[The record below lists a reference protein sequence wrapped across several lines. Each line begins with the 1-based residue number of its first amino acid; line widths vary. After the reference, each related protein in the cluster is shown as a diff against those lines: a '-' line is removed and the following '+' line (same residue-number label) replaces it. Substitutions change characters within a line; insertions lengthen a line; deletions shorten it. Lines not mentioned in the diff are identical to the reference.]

1 MCLYLNCCV
10 TQNMEFKKGDYLIT
24 YYLNDSDD
32 SDDHEESE
40 FRIYVYSQMSDSE
53 KLHDYGFQLNNSYNL
68 TDIDTVLKY
77 EALGVDIKKCILKC
91 FTDDTYTLNN
101 AHDNSYVKLS
111 FNYQNIIK
119 FTLICKQT
127 ISSGY
132 KTKMLFDDYRMAE
145 LLSYLRNQDIK
156 INSLETA
163 VSTLK
168 NCCKDYHD
176 YYEYSGHKIH
186 VDTKELYL
194 CKEMTN
200 TINSTYSLNLIL
212 PKYDFDL
219 FLDRLESYD
228 ASSNVVNLSSPSET
242 YDTKEGRYKRLIIT
256 PKVDLTDIP
265 TQINLTKMGLFNIEL
280 DITTI
285 PTNLKSLTHLY
296 LENVT
301 LNCDHLVFINFLSLL
316 INLEQL
322 SVSNCTFV
330 TNLTITHINCLPKLT
345 KIWCAGSGI
354 TDTSLFRK
362 DITVV
367 A

>member
-1 MCLYLNCCV
+1 
-10 TQNMEFKKGDYLIT
+10 MEFKKGDYLIT

-32 SDDHEESE
+32 LGDQLDDQLDDHEESE
-40 FRIYVYSQMSDSE
+40 FRIYVYSQISDSD
-53 KLHDYGFQLNNSYNL
+53 KLHDYGLHLNNSYNL
-68 TDIDTVLKY
+68 IDIDTVLKY
-77 EALGVDIKKCILKC
+77 KALGVDIKKCILKC

-101 AHDNSYVKLS
+101 AYDNSYVTLS

-132 KTKMLFDDYRMAE
+132 KAKMLLDDYRMAE
-145 LLSYLRNQDIK
+145 LFSYLRNQDIK

-168 NCCKDYHD
+168 KYCKD

-194 CKEMTN
+194 CKEMTD

-219 FLDRLESYD
+219 FLDRLKSYD

-242 YDTKEGRYKRLIIT
+242 YDTEEGRYKRLIIT

-265 TQINLTKMGLFNIEL
+265 THINLTKMGLFNIEL

-285 PTNLKSLTHLY
+285 PTNLKSITHLY

-330 TNLTITHINCLPKLT
+330 TNLTITHINYLSKLT

>member
-1 MCLYLNCCV
+1 
-10 TQNMEFKKGDYLIT
+10 MEFKKGDYLIT
-24 YYLNDSDD
+24 YYSNDLDD
-32 SDDHEESE
+32 QLDNQEETV
-40 FRIYVYSQMSDSE
+40 FRIYINSQNFDSD
-53 KLHDYGFQLNNSYNL
+53 KVHDYDLQLNNTYNL
-68 TDIDTVLKY
+68 KDIDTVLKY
-77 EALGVDIKKCILKC
+77 KVLGVDIKQCILKC

-101 AHDNSYVKLS
+101 AHDNSYVTLS

-127 ISSGY
+127 ISSMY
-132 KTKMLFDDYRMAE
+132 RKKVFSDDFRIAE
-145 LLSYLRNQDIK
+145 LLSYLSDQDIR

-168 NCCKDYHD
+168 NCCRDYHD

-194 CKEMTN
+194 CKEMTD

-212 PKYDFDL
+212 PKYDFNL
-219 FLDRLESYD
+219 FLKRLESYD

-242 YDTKEGRYKRLIIT
+242 YDTEEGRYKRLIIT
-256 PKVDLTDIP
+256 QKVDLTDIP
-265 TQINLTKMGLFNIEL
+265 THINLTKMGLFNIEL

-285 PTNLKSLTHLY
+285 PTNLKYITHLY

-301 LNCDHLVFINFLSLL
+301 LNCDHLIFINFLSSL
-316 INLEQL
+316 INLKQL
-322 SVSNCTFV
+322 SISNCTFV
-330 TNLTITHINCLPKLT
+330 TNLTIIHINYLPKLT

-354 TDTSLFRK
+354 TDISLFRK

-367 A
+367 T